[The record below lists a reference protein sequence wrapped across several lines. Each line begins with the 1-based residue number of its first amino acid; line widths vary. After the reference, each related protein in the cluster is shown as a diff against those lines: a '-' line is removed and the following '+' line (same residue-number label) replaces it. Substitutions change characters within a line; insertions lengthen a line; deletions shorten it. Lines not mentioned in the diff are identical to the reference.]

1 MSPSTVELDA
11 TWAGFLEAEDQFPDS
26 WDVEFGLNGAEDL
39 EDIAAMTQLVVC
51 VLYNAVGQDSLST
64 N

>member
-1 MSPSTVELDA
+1 M
-11 TWAGFLEAEDQFPDS
+11 EDQFSDT